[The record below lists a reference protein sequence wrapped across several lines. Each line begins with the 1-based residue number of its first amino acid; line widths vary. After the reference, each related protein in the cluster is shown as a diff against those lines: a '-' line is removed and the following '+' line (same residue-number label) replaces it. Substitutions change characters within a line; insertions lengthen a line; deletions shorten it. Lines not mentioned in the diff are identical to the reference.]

1 MSGQRVSNK
10 QLLALLQ
17 QLSNQ
22 FHFYLESHQQMG
34 RALASMTAKV
44 DEVLQQTQ
52 RAFAERPPI
61 EIPEDSGED
70 DPPYDFLSD

>member
-1 MSGQRVSNK
+1 
-10 QLLALLQ
+10 
-17 QLSNQ
+17 
-22 FHFYLESHQQMG
+22 MG
-34 RALASMTAKV
+34 RELASMTAKV